1 MMPHYKY
8 LHRSSFI
15 KDALWLLAING
26 LLFVIFAQ
34 FDVLELMVSVV
45 EKYEHLELDELLPLG
60 VTLTLSLVVF
70 VYRRL
75 QELGHVTQAFEE
87 LSKQDPLTH
96 ALNRRAGQALLS
108 RFIHKAEKYGQ
119 AFSLLQLNI
128 DDFKRINDAYGP
140 SIGDEILINLVKIIK
155 GHIQQDSQLVHWHSD
170 NFILILPSNNTPA
183 FEFANKLRETI
194 ANQLFT
200 TDSITC
206 SMGLTTWQKGLSLQ
220 DLLHN
225 VEDAL
230 LDAKTAN
237 KNTVKVA

>member
-1 MMPHYKY
+1 MSHYKY

-15 KDALWLLAING
+15 KDALWLLTING
-26 LLFVIFAQ
+26 FLFVIFAQ

-96 ALNRRAGQALLS
+96 ALNRRAGQALLH
-108 RFIHKAEKYGQ
+108 RFINKAEKYGQ
-119 AFSLLQLNI
+119 GFSVVQLNI
-128 DDFKRINDAYGP
+128 DNFKRINDAYGP
-140 SIGDEILINLVKIIK
+140 SIGDEILINLVNIIK
-155 GHIQQDSQLVHWHSD
+155 GHIQQNSQLVHWHSD
-170 NFILILPSNNTPA
+170 NFLLILPSQVTSA
-183 FEFANKLRETI
+183 YEFANSLREKT
-194 ANQLFT
+194 AQQLFS
-200 TDSITC
+200 TDTITC
-206 SMGLTTWQKGLSLQ
+206 SMGLATWQKGMPLQ
-220 DLLHN
+220 DLLHQ

-230 LDAKTAN
+230 LDAKAAG